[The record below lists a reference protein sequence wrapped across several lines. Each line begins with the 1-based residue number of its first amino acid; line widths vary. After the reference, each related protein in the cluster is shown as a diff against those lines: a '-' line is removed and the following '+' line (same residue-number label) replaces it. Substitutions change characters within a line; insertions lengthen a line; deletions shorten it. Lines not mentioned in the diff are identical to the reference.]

1 MQLAR
6 NTEPLSRC
14 PLSSAQLV
22 EGAGSVRAERVR
34 DGEVRFGTRGKAYE
48 TLAPGAT
55 TSGD

>member
-34 DGEVRFGTRGKAYE
+34 DGEVRFGTRGKSYE
-48 TLAPGAT
+48 TLA
-55 TSGD
+55 